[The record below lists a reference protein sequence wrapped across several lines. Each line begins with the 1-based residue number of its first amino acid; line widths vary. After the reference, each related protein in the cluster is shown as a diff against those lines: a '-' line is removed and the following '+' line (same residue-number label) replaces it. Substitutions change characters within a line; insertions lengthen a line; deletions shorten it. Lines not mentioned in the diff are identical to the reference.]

1 MRKKIYIL
9 LPVHNRREITQRF
22 INCLRKQ
29 TYDNFHLI
37 LIDDGSNDGTD
48 EMVRESISSLTV
60 LKGTGDWWWAGA
72 LHQGYRLLND
82 IIKNQND
89 FVLLI
94 NDDTE
99 FDDNFLLVGKD
110 LLEKKQN
117 SLILAVCYDKQ
128 SKKAIIAGV
137 DINWEKFTFRECYI
151 NEKINCLS
159 TRGLFLRFKDI
170 QKIGGFHRFLL
181 PHYFS
186 DYEFTTRAYRKGFK
200 LIADPQLKLWVDI
213 QEDDNTDNISKKISF
228 RGILKELFSKKNP
241 TNPFYSIIFIL
252 LACPWKYKLTNILM
266 ICVKSLKRIF
276 DQFIASQKFDV

>member
-1 MRKKIYIL
+1 MSNTIFIL
-9 LPVHNRREITQRF
+9 LPVHNRREITRRF

-48 EMVRESISSLTV
+48 EMARESISSLTI

-72 LHQGYRLLND
+72 LHHGYQMLKG
-82 IIKNQND
+82 IIKNEND

-99 FDDNFLLVGKD
+99 FDDNFLQTGKN

-128 SKKAIIAGV
+128 TKKAITAGV
-137 DINWEKFTFRECYI
+137 NINWEKFTFRDCSI
-151 NEKINCLS
+151 DEKINCLS

-186 DYEFTTRAYRKGFK
+186 DYEFTARAYRKGFR
-200 LIADPQLKLWVDI
+200 LIANPQLKLLLDI
-213 QEDDNTDNISKKISF
+213 QHNDNTHNISNNKRFSAIV
-228 RGILKELFSKKNP
+228 KELFSKKNP

-252 LACPWKYKLTNILM
+252 LACPWKYKLINMLM
-266 ICVKSLKRIF
+266 VCTKSIKRLF
-276 DQFIASQKFDV
+276 DQITASHKFDV